1 VSPRRLYVAGLDAA
15 LHGAGLPYGYTVT
28 VWASGQ
34 MLIVHHGT
42 PGTAAVFAYAGGAA
56 LAYGLLRLST
66 NGASSEIDASE
77 LAADEHLV
85 RNGAIHIASIAAA
98 IGAVTLLAL
107 VPTAVVW
114 PLGGLCATVVYLGGT
129 AVVMALRERERRRGA

>member
-1 VSPRRLYVAGLDAA
+1 
-15 LHGAGLPYGYTVT
+15 
-28 VWASGQ
+28 

-42 PGTAAVFAYAGGAA
+42 PGTAAVSAYAGGAA

-66 NGASSEIDASE
+66 KGARPEIDASQ

-98 IGAVTLLAL
+98 IGSVTLLAL
-107 VPTAVVW
+107 LPTAVV
-114 PLGGLCATVVYLGGT
+114 
-129 AVVMALRERERRRGA
+129 